1 MSRPWMPLYVADY
14 LADTRR
20 LSTLEHG
27 AYMLLI
33 MDYWRNGGLPND
45 NRKLARIVGM
55 SEAEWLDIRENLAE
69 LFQDGWRHK
78 RIDEELAKS
87 EAKTERRAEAGR
99 RGGLAKAANNSS
111 NATILPEQKDSNALA
126 SSSQSQPDKTHSLA
140 REPSDGQ
147 RYANAVRDVY
157 AIAGQACPDLS
168 PLVAW
173 RKAGWP
179 VEIVCEV
186 IRAKLAA
193 NPSKNFT
200 LRYFENAVADA
211 VARSNAPVPIGSANQ
226 RAGPSAPREKPMG
239 AAAAILQRDREKS
252 RNERH
257 YAETQP
263 VVIDALPIASG
274 AR

>member
-1 MSRPWMPLYVADY
+1 MPVSA
-14 LADTRR
+14 A
-20 LSTLEHG
+20 TLQ
-27 AYMLLI
+27 LLI
-33 MDYWRNGGLPND
+33 
-45 NRKLARIVGM
+45 
-55 SEAEWLDIRENLAE
+55 
-69 LFQDGWRHK
+69 
-78 RIDEELAKS
+78 
-87 EAKTERRAEAGR
+87 EAG
-99 RGGLAKAANNSS
+99 LAGDRLLGVVASIDADMAAQQRPERTARQEVNARYYAKKKSKSLNCDLNSDTENDLNS
-111 NATILPEQKDSNALA
+111 DNSKKEIPPTPPKEKNY
-126 SSSQSQPDKTHSLA
+126 THTQA
-140 REPSDGQ
+140 GEPSDGQ
-147 RYANAVRDVY
+147 RFANAVRDVY

>member
-1 MSRPWMPLYVADY
+1 MSRA
-14 LADTRR
+14 LAMIARGR
-20 LSTLEHG
+20 EL
-27 AYMLLI
+27 
-33 MDYWRNGGLPND
+33 GLD
-45 NRKLARIVGM
+45 DAAILAMIEAAEAI
-55 SEAEWLDIRENLAE
+55 SEARP
-69 LFQDGWRHK
+69 R
-78 RIDEELAKS
+78 
-87 EAKTERRAEAGR
+87 
-99 RGGLAKAANNSS
+99 SS
-111 NATILPEQKDSNALA
+111 NAERQARYRARKAERNACDVTSNVTQDVTSDVTAKKEI
-126 SSSQSQPDKTHSLA
+126 PPTPPKEKNYTHTQA
-140 REPSDGQ
+140 GEPSDGQ
-147 RYANAVRDVY
+147 RYATAVRDVY

-226 RAGPSAPREKPMG
+226 RAGPSAPREKPMT
-239 AAAAILQRDREKS
+239 AAASILQRHRETAA
-252 RNERH
+252 NERH